1 MPTVPDAGLAAQCLA
16 LFGLT
21 IAYENAALIAAAYLI
36 VEHQAPSIPI
46 AMSVI
51 TGFIVGDSLIYGL
64 GAAAGRVPL
73 VRRWIGG
80 DKMIHPRRWLEKHLV
95 ALVVVA
101 RVFPGPGVLFP
112 TFVAAGAVGVP
123 FWRFARIT
131 ALASVI
137 YVPLVLLIIVTFG
150 ATIVTR
156 LGWAA
161 WVALILMLLI
171 VGAGPWTQKW
181 SRWQLAFLDRI
192 QLDASRVPWLDRITH
207 RGMPGLSNLRAHASV
222 AEHIPPILFYIPMV
236 LQWLG
241 LAIQYRSLTLPTV
254 ANPLIKAGGTFGESK
269 LSCLDQVQGEQ
280 RKWLAPYAALFRSQ
294 ERTPTEE
301 LATALARMTKADLA
315 FPVVAKPD
323 IGWHG
328 YGVRLV
334 PDPDSLRAYIEAF
347 PVGETIILQQN
358 IPYDGEAGVFYVRL
372 PGEAKGRVSSLTLR
386 YFPYVVGDG
395 CSPVRELIRREPRA
409 DWKAKL
415 HLGER
420 KDHRGF
426 ASERPDYVPAAGEV
440 VRLSFIGSIRVGGL
454 YRDGRMY
461 ITPDLERRFDE
472 IARSMPEFFFGR
484 FDVRFKSIEQLQQG
498 EDFAI
503 IEING
508 AGSEIIHVW
517 DPNTKFAEVYRTL
530 FTYQKTL
537 FKIGADNRSRGFKPI
552 SLTEFFRCVRRQSG
566 LSSKYPPSS

>member
-16 LFGLT
+16 LFGAA

-36 VEHQAPSIPI
+36 VEQQAPSIPI
-46 AMSVI
+46 TMSI
-51 TGFIVGDSLIYGL
+51 IAGFIVGDSLIYGL
-64 GAAAGRVPL
+64 GAATGHVPL
-73 VRRWIGG
+73 VRRWVGSE
-80 DKMIHPRRWLEKHLV
+80 KMIHPRRWLEKHLV
-95 ALVVVA
+95 ALVIVA

-112 TFVAAGAVGVP
+112 TFFAAGAVGVP
-123 FWRFARIT
+123 FWRFARTT

-161 WVALILMLLI
+161 WLALILILVV
-171 VGAGPWTQKW
+171 VGTGPWTQKL

-192 QLDASRVPWLDRITH
+192 QLDASRVPWLGRITH
-207 RGMPGLSNLRAHASV
+207 RGMPQLSDLKAHASV
-222 AEHIPPILFYIPMV
+222 AEHIPPLLFYIPLV

-241 LAIQYRSLTLPTV
+241 LAVRYRSLTLPTV
-254 ANPLIKAGGTFGESK
+254 ANPLIKTGGIFGESK
-269 LSCLDQVQGEQ
+269 VACLDQVQGEQ
-280 RKWLAPYAALFRSQ
+280 RKWLAPYVTVRRAQDRA
-294 ERTPTEE
+294 PVEE
-301 LATALARMTKADLA
+301 WATALTRMKEAGLA
-315 FPVVAKPD
+315 FPIVAKPD

-328 YGVRLV
+328 VGVRLV
-334 PDPDSLRAYIEAF
+334 PDPDRLRTYIEAF

-358 IPYDGEAGVFYVRL
+358 IPYDGEAGIFYIRQPNAAEGHVT
-372 PGEAKGRVSSLTLR
+372 SLALR

-395 CSPVRELIRREPRA
+395 RSTIRDLIHREPRA
-409 DWKAKL
+409 GWKADF

-426 ASERPDYVPAAGEV
+426 ASECPDYIPAEGEV
-440 VRLSFIGSIRVGGL
+440 VRLAFIGSIRAGGL

-461 ITPDLERRFDE
+461 IRPALERRVDE
-472 IARSMPEFFFGR
+472 IARSMPEFYFGR
-484 FDVRFKSIEQLQQG
+484 FDIRFKSIDRLEQG

-508 AGSEIIHVW
+508 AGSEVIHVW
-517 DPNTKFAEVYRTL
+517 DPNTKFSEVY
-530 FTYQKTL
+530 KTL
-537 FKIGADNRSRGFKPI
+537 FDYQTTLFRIGADNRARGFKPV
-552 SLTEFFRCVRRQSG
+552 SLMEFFRCARRQTT
-566 LSSKYPPSS
+566 LSAKYPPSS